1 MSITAIVPVW
11 NGREL
16 LERLLASLEAQTEP
30 AAELLVVDN
39 GSADGAPELARAH
52 GARVIPMGRNAGFAA
67 AVNRGI
73 RESRGE
79 WIAVLNSDVE
89 LAPDYFAKLLEACG
103 AGGLA
108 AGVLQPEQTP
118 PAAKGAPPGPG
129 ATNWF
134 ATGKILAA
142 GSDHRIDATFDLLC
156 RGGAAWRVGNGRADG
171 AEFSAPGPIWSA
183 PWTAALFRAELF
195 QRVGLLE
202 ESFESYLED
211 VEFGLR
217 SAAQSLAG
225 QYVPEALAWHRGS
238 ATLGRW
244 HPETVRRMA
253 RNQLLL
259 LARHYPRRL
268 LVGWFWPILVAQ
280 LLWGAVAIR
289 HGAGFAWLR
298 GECQGLRRFFAT
310 RGQTLDAKVLR
321 SVLSTNEDL
330 IRRVQASTGF
340 DIFWKVYFLLTR
352 GGAK

>member
-16 LERLLASLEAQTEP
+16 LERLLASLEVQTEA

-39 GSADGAPELARAH
+39 GSTDGAPELARAR

-73 RESRGE
+73 RESRSD

-89 LAPDYFAKLLEACG
+89 LAPDYFAKLLSG
-103 AGGLA
+103 AGGLCRRW
-108 AGVLQPEQTP
+108 GL
-118 PAAKGAPPGPG
+118 PALEDTGGKTAG

-134 ATGKILAA
+134 ATGKILAK
-142 GSDHRIDATFDLLC
+142 GSDGRIDATFDLLC
-156 RGGAAWRVGNGRADG
+156 RGGAAWRAGNGRADG
-171 AEFSAPGPIWSA
+171 PAFSLARPIWSA

-211 VEFGLR
+211 VDFGLR
-217 SAAQSLAG
+217 CAARGLAG

-253 RNQLLL
+253 RNQLWL

-268 LVGWFWPILVAQ
+268 LVGWSWPILVAQ
-280 LLWGAVAIR
+280 LLWGAVAFR

-298 GECQGLRRFFAT
+298 GEWQGLRGFFAT
-310 RGQTLDAKVLR
+310 RGQTLDAKVLS
-321 SVLSTNEDL
+321 SVLGTNEDL
-330 IRRVQASTGF
+330 IRSVQASTGF
-340 DIFWKVYFLLTR
+340 DIYWRVYFLLTR